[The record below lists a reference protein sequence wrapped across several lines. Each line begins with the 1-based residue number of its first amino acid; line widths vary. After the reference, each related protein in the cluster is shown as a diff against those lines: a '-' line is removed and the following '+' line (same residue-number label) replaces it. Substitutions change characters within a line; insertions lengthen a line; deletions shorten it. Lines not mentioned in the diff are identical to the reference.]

1 VSAQPAL
8 IALFGPTGVGKTGVA
23 LELARLLRTRGE
35 RPVAINCDAIQVYRG
50 LETISGAA
58 SQEQQAELEHRLI
71 GFLPVDQEFSAGRY
85 APLARVEIDRALET
99 GRRPVLVGGTG
110 LYLRAA
116 LTGMELRPTVPDGL
130 RAEVEAEIERR
141 GPAELHAELPPQ
153 IGESIHPNDRQR
165 VARSTELIRDGRQ
178 PAPDHRRGGEL
189 WTANLRHPAVLV
201 GLTETDEAL
210 AGRIRARV
218 EAMAEAGAGEEAAA
232 ALTTG
237 ASRTAR
243 AAIGFREFIEGDLDR
258 VASLHRRFGRRQMTW
273 MRRMEGVEVIERAG
287 RSDCEVA
294 EDVISRADRI
304 SAGPHRARLTG

>member
-1 VSAQPAL
+1 MSAQPVL

-23 LELARLLRTRGE
+23 LELARLLTTRGE

-50 LETISGAA
+50 LETISGTA

-71 GFLPVDQEFSAGRY
+71 GFVPVDQEFSAGRY
-85 APLARVEIDRALET
+85 APLARAEIDRALET

-116 LTGMELRPTVPDGL
+116 LTGMELRPTVPDEL

-141 GPAELHAELPPQ
+141 GPAELHSELPSQ
-153 IGESIHPNDRQR
+153 IGDSIHPNDRQR
-165 VARSTELIRDGRQ
+165 VARATELLRDGGQ
-178 PAPDHRRGGEL
+178 PAPDHQRGGEL
-189 WTANLRHPAVLV
+189 WTANLRRPAVLV

-210 AGRIRARV
+210 TGRIRARV

-232 ALTTG
+232 ALAAG

-258 VASLHRRFGRRQMTW
+258 VASLHRRFGRRQVTW
-273 MRRMEGVEVIERAG
+273 MRRMEGVEGIERAG

-294 EDVISRADRI
+294 EDVIRRADRI
-304 SAGPHRARLTG
+304 SAGLHRARLTG